1 MGLDASTRMDPTREQ
16 ALVARARVDPAAFGE
31 LYDFYLPRIY
41 GYVARRVEDRAV
53 AEDLTST
60 TFERA
65 LGAVRREDFRN
76 ASFGGF
82 LYRVAANAVIDHA
95 RRARHDVPLWSRAS
109 DADDD
114 EGGRDGLAATLGDE
128 AATRAFGAAL
138 DRDVLRRALER
149 LPEAHRRVI
158 LLRYFDGLG
167 PDEIGAAMGCSRAT
181 VAVKVHRALRTLRGA
196 LEGEAIDAA

>member
-16 ALVARARVDPAAFGE
+16 ALVARARVDPVAFGE

-41 GYVARRVEDRAV
+41 GFVARRVEDRAM

-82 LYRVAANAVIDHA
+82 LYRVAANAVVDHV

-109 DADDD
+109 DVEDG
-114 EGGRDGLAATLGDE
+114 EGDLAATLGDD
-128 AATRAFGAAL
+128 AATRAFTAAL

-149 LPEAHRRVI
+149 VPEAHRRVI
-158 LLRYFDGLG
+158 VLRYFDGLG
-167 PDEIGAAMGCSRAT
+167 PEELGAALGCSRAT
-181 VAVKVHRALRTLRGA
+181 VAVKVHRALRSLRGA
-196 LEGEAIDAA
+196 LEQEAIDAA